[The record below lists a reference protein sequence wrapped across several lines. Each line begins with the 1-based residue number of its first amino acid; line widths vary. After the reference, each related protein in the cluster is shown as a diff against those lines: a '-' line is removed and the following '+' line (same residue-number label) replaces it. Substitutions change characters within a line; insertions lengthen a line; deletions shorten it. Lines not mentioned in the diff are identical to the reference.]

1 MEKKA
6 MAVER
11 KIDGATLP
19 ESFQALV
26 ADAAEQNQPLMIE
39 RSGEVLGVIISPRD
53 FALLTARKRALAD
66 LGDIVEQ
73 VRAKFADLPEDEA
86 IAEAERAALE
96 TRAEMRANRSTE
108 QVDK

>member
-1 MEKKA
+1 

-19 ESFQALV
+19 ESFQEMV
-26 ADAAEQNQPLMIE
+26 EEAAEQGQPVVIE
-39 RSGEVLGVIISPRD
+39 RFGQVLGVVISPGD
-53 FALLTARKRALAD
+53 FALLMARKRALAE

-73 VRAKFADLPEDEA
+73 VRARFADLPEDEA

-96 TRAEMRANRSTE
+96 TRSEMRAERLTE
-108 QVDK
+108 QADK